1 MLKALTYFYEVKGN
15 DIQKANGGIGI
26 IPYCYNQAFEY
37 YYNIF
42 LSNQQN
48 KQKDINMYI
57 PKVVEIHIPVPQ
69 KRIKKKKIFTF
80 LDEEEVSV

>member
-1 MLKALTYFYEVKGN
+1 MLKALVYFYEVKGN
-15 DIQKANGGIGI
+15 DVEKANGGIGI
-26 IPYCYNQAFEY
+26 IPYCYKQAFDY

-48 KQKDINMYI
+48 EQKDINMYI
-57 PKVVEIHIPVPQ
+57 PKTIEIHIPVPQ

-80 LDEEEVSV
+80 LDEEEVSI